1 MPYMTE
7 KEIQE
12 MHISMIGYETK
23 NDSLEADNRALREA
37 LRRYVVYTSF
47 DGERELG
54 KEFGHPE
61 FPDSSLHMEAW
72 LEREKEKHKESFLL
86 AGPNC

>member
-23 NDSLEADNRALREA
+23 NDSLEAENRALREA
-37 LRRYVVYTSF
+37 LQRARIYVLIEGADEDIEIIDSALAG
-47 DGERELG
+47 GERP
-54 KEFGHPE
+54 K
-61 FPDSSLHMEAW
+61 
-72 LEREKEKHKESFLL
+72 
-86 AGPNC
+86 